1 MMEQTTFEENEIR
14 DTVNR
19 LYGINVQKIER
30 VNQGTANIY
39 KLFSK
44 KDQYILKEFQSKYS
58 EHDVLKEIKAIKYL
72 KENSTIPLPYFIKCK
87 NGEFCFNH
95 KGKTVIIQKFIDGYV
110 YAKNEGTYEQLMES
124 AYYLGKIIEGFEGFE
139 IKDSMTIQELYSKE
153 EFEKANRKYDEILR
167 KVGNSKTDNKIKDD
181 IIFKKQLLIEFQNNI
196 DFEEMK
202 LITHKISHGDYSS
215 LQFIYDNDTNKVKA
229 ILDFIKVKKLPIIW
243 EIARSYSYAD
253 KEAKNGQIKIKNLV
267 DYTKTVA
274 EVIKL
279 NKYDLKYLPYVYL
292 LQIARSPFGYEQY
305 YKDVKN
311 KEETLEFAF
320 YRTNICR
327 SLNEKAKEIS
337 NELLKLNKE

>member
-1 MMEQTTFEENEIR
+1 MIEQTIFEKNEIR

-19 LYGINVQKIER
+19 VYGINVQKIER
-30 VNQGTANIY
+30 INQGTANIY
-39 KLFSK
+39 KVFSEK
-44 KDQYILKEFQSKYS
+44 EKYILKEFQSKYS
-58 EHDVLKEIKAIKYL
+58 EQDVLREIEAIKYL
-72 KENSTIPLPYFIKCK
+72 KCNTTIPLPDFIECQ
-87 NGEFCFNH
+87 NGKFCFNH
-95 KGKTVIIQKFIDGYV
+95 KGKIIIMQQFVEGYV

-139 IKDSMTIQELYSKE
+139 IKDSMTIQDLYSKE
-153 EFEKANRKYDEILR
+153 EFEKANRKYDDILG
-167 KVGNSKTDNKIKDD
+167 KVGNSEIDNKIKED
-181 IIFKKQLLIEFQNNI
+181 ILFKKQLLIDFQNNI
-196 DFEEMK
+196 DFEKMK

-215 LQFIYDNDTNKVKA
+215 LQFIYDDNTNKVKA

-253 KEAKNGQIKIKNLV
+253 KEAKNGQINVKNLV
-267 DYTKTVA
+267 DYTKKVT
-274 EVIKL
+274 EVTKL

-311 KEETLEFAF
+311 KEESLEFAF

-327 SLNEKAKEIS
+327 ELNKKAKEIS